1 MPNYGAF
8 TPIHGTDPSQL
19 TQLNDMLRYLFSKV
33 QGGIEYKEF
42 GINMQGDVDMFREQ
56 IWQRNMVINSDLACS
71 YFDMDNLQHGGSE
84 PGDILCFQT
93 TADEN
98 SAATIED
105 DPLSPAAKRAKLVV
119 AAGESATIMYV
130 HGGALLGVD
139 VQKLFDAGQT
149 KLIFSFYCYGNGALL
164 FGVTDAGTDNFFTL
178 TATDTE
184 TSVIRFADLYG
195 LACSSKLRRY
205 AFTLDLNEFGGC
217 ENLAFQMILLGAD
230 LSTMDDDEP
239 TLMNATAY
247 VSAFQ
252 LTTDKWNGRPP
263 VYQPGP
269 HSIPYAGGIPVD
281 LLQTIKGNVTADII
295 KAEIPLVNE
304 LEGGMDED
312 FLREYGPLLSFT
324 IPGAVRGN
332 ARVPLMSRLTIN
344 IETNAPLTAMFAAML
359 DPVWPETNPRI
370 VGAGSCVL
378 FTETEAILF
387 YNDNATQMYI
397 MPTWVLDSSITGD
410 VTVYVFGVGVSVPEA
425 TATVRNAY
433 YEYEYNVIKGVPDT
447 DWGG

>member
-105 DPLSPAAKRAKLVV
+105 DPFSPAAKRAKLVV

-230 LSTMDDDEP
+230 LSTIDDDEP
-239 TLMNATAY
+239 TLIDATAY

-269 HSIPYAGGIPVD
+269 HSQPHVSGIPVG
-281 LLQTIKGNVTADII
+281 LLQTINGKVMADII
-295 KAEIPLVNE
+295 RAEIPITHE
-304 LEGGMDED
+304 YGGGVDGEFMN
-312 FLREYGPLLSFT
+312 EYGPLLSFD
-324 IPGAVRGN
+324 IPKAISAN
-332 ARVPLMSRLTIN
+332 ARVPLVSRLTLS
-344 IETNAPLTAMFAAML
+344 IETNAPLTALFFVTKN
-359 DPVWPETNPRI
+359 PTWPEVGSDI
-370 VGAGSCVL
+370 VGLGSCVL
-378 FTETEAILF
+378 YTETTTLTSHMMHNAQYSMIL
-387 YNDNATQMYI
+387 I
-397 MPTWVLDSSITGD
+397 WLDDSITEGM
-410 VTVYVFGVGVSVPEA
+410 TVYVFGIGISVPET
-425 TATVRNAY
+425 TAKIKDGY
-433 YEYEYNVIKGVPDT
+433 YEYEYNAIKGVHDT
-447 DWGG
+447 DLGGW